1 MNNLI
6 LNKLDS
12 LTVIANA
19 KINLHLEILG
29 LRPDGFHEL
38 AMIMQS
44 IDLCDY
50 LELSVNNEAS
60 LSLTCDNPN
69 LSTDKDNL
77 IIKAAEIL
85 RQNSNRN
92 DLGANIR
99 LKKRIPIGAGLAGGS
114 SNGAATLIGLN
125 TLWKLNFKTEKL
137 HEFASILGSD
147 MPFCLNGGTQL
158 CFGRGDLLEKN
169 KFNIETMALILVKDP
184 KVSVSTPLAYK
195 MYRDKNKINYL
206 TTENQF
212 EIRRKVLRDEFSI
225 SSFSSKYIRPLRNDL
240 QQIVSASNP
249 SVRKALKILSG
260 FPSPLAVAMSG
271 SGPSCF
277 AVYSDIK
284 SAKSDLAQSGF
295 LLKEVGLE
303 SWICSFS
310 TSGVTLQNE

>member
-1 MNNLI
+1 
-6 LNKLDS
+6 
-12 LTVIANA
+12 
-19 KINLHLEILG
+19 
-29 LRPDGFHEL
+29 
-38 AMIMQS
+38 
-44 IDLCDY
+44 
-50 LELSVNNEAS
+50 
-60 LSLTCDNPN
+60 
-69 LSTDKDNL
+69 
-77 IIKAAEIL
+77 
-85 RQNSNRN
+85 
-92 DLGANIR
+92 
-99 LKKRIPIGAGLAGGS
+99 
-114 SNGAATLIGLN
+114 
-125 TLWKLNFKTEKL
+125 
-137 HEFASILGSD
+137 
-147 MPFCLNGGTQL
+147 
-158 CFGRGDLLEKN
+158 FGRGDLLEKN